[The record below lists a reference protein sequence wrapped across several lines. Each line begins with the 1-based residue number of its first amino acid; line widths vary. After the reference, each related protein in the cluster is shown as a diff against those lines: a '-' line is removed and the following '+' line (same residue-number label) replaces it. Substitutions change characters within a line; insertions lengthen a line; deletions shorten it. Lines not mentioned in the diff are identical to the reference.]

1 MYSRDSNAF
10 YAVQRS
16 TGCIDRVEIFFAFV
30 EVLLIAAGIYL
41 IQCRDKLFGY
51 KDREGDTYASANLR
65 LAMLVIIW
73 IHAVIMNTIMI
84 LRFDQNPQWIPYRSA
99 ESW

>member
-1 MYSRDSNAF
+1 MLSALSSEAPG
-10 YAVQRS
+10 AS
-16 TGCIDRVEIFFAFV
+16 IALKIFFAFV

-41 IQCRDKLFGY
+41 IHRRDNLFGY

-65 LAMLVIIW
+65 LAILVLIW

-84 LRFDQNPQWIPYRSA
+84 F
-99 ESW
+99 EV